1 LKTFLGRDFDLM
13 VIELDYKGHKIDVSF
28 HSRRDGSWGADIFVT
43 YSEQGRN
50 VLQTFSMDGSFA
62 TVHEAEQAGLEAGKK
77 WVDEILG
84 GRK

>member
-1 LKTFLGRDFDLM
+1 
-13 VIELDYKGHKIDVSF
+13 
-28 HSRRDGSWGADIFVT
+28 
-43 YSEQGRN
+43 
-50 VLQTFSMDGSFA
+50 MDGSFA